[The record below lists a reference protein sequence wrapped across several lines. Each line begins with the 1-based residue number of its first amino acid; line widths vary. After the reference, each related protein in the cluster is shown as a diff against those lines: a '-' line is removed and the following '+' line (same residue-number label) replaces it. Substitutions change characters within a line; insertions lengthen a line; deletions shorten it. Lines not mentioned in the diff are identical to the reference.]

1 LHALQSFPQLVD
13 EFDRD
18 CREIIDEIERV
29 LDLVRDP
36 GSAITAWS
44 AKVVTKSISRS
55 VKGSTRLRASPMT
68 PIGSPS
74 RISGT
79 PIIER
84 PFPILASCFFS

>member
-1 LHALQSFPQLVD
+1 VFSIAM
-13 EFDRD
+13 
-18 CREIIDEIERV
+18 
-29 LDLVRDP
+29 
-36 GSAITAWS
+36 TAWA

-55 VKGSTRLRASPMT
+55 VNGSTRLRASPMT

-84 PFPILASCFFS
+84 PPPSIFTAAFCS